1 MGKGPLLPDSA
12 IKKARRANRKIIKA
26 HKDLNAAVRA
36 EIKAAGKPTDADER
50 RQFNR
55 NAFAKVIKR
64 NPLLVKA
71 VKENL
76 AKARPRKRAP

>member
-1 MGKGPLLPDSA
+1 MGKGPRLPDSD

-36 EIKAAGKPTDADER
+36 EIKAAGTPTDAKPR
-50 RQFNR
+50 KQINR
-55 NAFAKVIKR
+55 NAFAKVIRR
-64 NPLLVKA
+64 NPLLAKA

-76 AKARPRKRAP
+76 AKARR

>member
-1 MGKGPLLPDSA
+1 MGKGPRLPDSD

-36 EIKAAGKPTDADER
+36 EIKAAAKPTDAKSR
-50 RQFNR
+50 RQINR
-55 NAFAKVIKR
+55 NAFAKVIRR
-64 NPLLVKA
+64 NPLLAKA

-76 AKARPRKRAP
+76 AKARR